1 MIEGVIMDTKQYENL
16 LKKIEGSTIA
26 LVYVFEKDSTEG
38 FQHYDPWKSDV
49 ISDWLKAIQELH
61 CMPFILDVRTF
72 AQKALNGSLPQI
84 DYIVNLNAGT
94 NNLSTLGLVPSIC
107 SFLNIPC
114 IPANTE
120 TTVVGEHKRL
130 SNLIAT
136 ALHSNVPTDIPSTI
150 STGIFRPINY
160 GSSHG
165 VQKGFPQKLPCKN
178 YIYQQF
184 IPGFDM
190 TIPLLYNPLTEN
202 LESLPPVMYL
212 PNEIATT
219 WFLSEEEKQKHI
231 GYTKITINITEQAQ
245 EHFVKLAQEFGITT
259 YCRIDTRVYCDSPG
273 DIKTAIN
280 ENIALQRINFI
291 EINPLPTI
299 RNGINFHASF
309 DAINQHSKLG
319 ECITYYNN
327 YFKQNSFVGFILAS
341 SIISLLKAK
350 H

>member
-1 MIEGVIMDTKQYENL
+1 MNTKEYENL
-16 LKKIEGSTIA
+16 LMKIEGSTIA
-26 LVYVFEKDSTEG
+26 LVYVFEKDYTEG

-49 ISDWLKAIQELH
+49 ISDWLRAIQELH

-120 TTVVGEHKRL
+120 TTIIGEHKRF

-136 ALHSNVPTDIPSTI
+136 ALHSNVPADTPSTMPN
-150 STGIFRPINY
+150 GIFRPINY

-165 VQKGFPQKLPCKN
+165 VQKGFPQKLPCDK
-178 YIYQQF
+178 YVYQQF

-190 TIPLLYNPLTEN
+190 TIPILYNPLNET

-212 PNEIATT
+212 PNEIETT
-219 WFLSEEEKQKHI
+219 WFLGEEEKQKHV
-231 GYTKITINITEQAQ
+231 GYKKVTINITEQAQ
-245 EHFVKLAQEFGITT
+245 EHFIKLAQEFGITT
-259 YCRIDTRVYCDSPG
+259 YCRIDTRVYCDSKK
-273 DIKTAIN
+273 DIEEAIN
-280 ENIALQRINFI
+280 RKIELQRINFI

-299 RNGINFHASF
+299 KNGINFHTSF
-309 DAINQHSKLG
+309 SEINQNSELG
-319 ECITYYNN
+319 KCIAHYNN
-327 YFKQNSFVGFILAS
+327 YFEPNSFVGFVLSS

-350 H
+350 R